1 MNLNQKYRPATF
13 SDVVEQSKATY
24 ILQRELETNNIKP
37 AYLFCGKTGGGKS
50 SCSRILAK
58 ELNAYTIEIDSASH
72 GGADDIRQ
80 LVETIKVKPISH
92 DNIVVIL
99 DECHTISNAGMSALL
114 LALEQPPKF
123 VHFILC
129 TTEAQKIPETIKNR
143 CEIFEFLPISKAG
156 IIARLK
162 QIVEAEDI
170 DFDDRGI
177 DYLATI
183 ADGSM
188 RQAITYLEQYTGR
201 LETIRKYRQVDK
213 YDSFLNLIFAVS
225 DKRYT
230 DIVKIVNDSDFRFV
244 ESFFSFVLS
253 ADIICKT
260 GVDVFGNIPDVFVE
274 DIINLKT
281 KDRETIKAL
290 RNVLLNLQYEGR
302 NNPIIKQLLVA
313 ELYQMVEG

>member
-1 MNLNQKYRPATF
+1 MNLNQKYRPTTF
-13 SDVVEQSKATY
+13 NDVVEQSKATY

-50 SCSRILAK
+50 STSRILAK

-92 DNIVVIL
+92 DSIVVIL

-143 CEIFEFLPISKAG
+143 CEIFEFLPISKKG

-162 QIVEAEDI
+162 QISETEDI
-170 DFDDRGI
+170 DFDERGI

-188 RQAITYLEQYTGR
+188 RQAITYLEQYTGK

-274 DIINLKT
+274 DILKLKT